1 MFIGMS
7 RRMKLEKEIEI
18 AQNNIEKAT
27 PDTPKEVV
35 DAWKKELD
43 SLAFELNNLYDDDEL
58 EDS

>member
-1 MFIGMS
+1 MS
-7 RRMKLEKEIEI
+7 RRMELEKEIEI
-18 AQNNIEKAT
+18 AQNNIAKAA
-27 PDTPKEVV
+27 PDTPKDVV

>member
-7 RRMKLEKEIEI
+7 RRMELEKEIEI
-18 AQNNIEKAT
+18 AQNNIAKAA